1 MDIEELYK
9 VKHCSKKD
17 RRIWNKRLE
26 KYNKAVEKFGYFPF
40 INFEAVKLLGIKLE
54 DNDMKIYGY
63 WARSLVASDFNL
75 NHPNFLEYKE
85 AYLNG
90 GVLWLKEGKTY
101 VDMEKNRRVK

>member
-9 VKHCSKKD
+9 AKNCSGKD

-54 DNDMKIYGY
+54 DTDMKIFGY
-63 WARSLVASDFNL
+63 WARSLVANDFDL
-75 NHPNFLEYKE
+75 NHPIFLEYKE
-85 AYLNG
+85 AFINRDKI
-90 GVLWLKEGKTY
+90 WLEEGKTY
-101 VDMEKNRRVK
+101 VDMKKIGG